1 VTTIFSSRTQKQ
13 IGTVAYYAVNVVL
26 VIAFLVPFL
35 WTLSTALKPRDQVLT
50 YPPRWIPRPVTFDN
64 FKRLWNI
71 QDGAYRRYTLNS
83 FVVACTT
90 TLLVVTLSTLAGY
103 GFSRMEFP
111 GKVVLFTVLLST
123 MMIPYQ
129 SILVPLFVVMKKLG
143 LLNTYW
149 SMTIIY
155 STFQLP
161 LSTFIMRNA
170 FDSIPK
176 ALAEAA
182 ALDGSSSLTT
192 FRKIAL
198 PLVGPGI
205 ATVVVLV
212 FMWSWNEFLTALIF
226 TTSQSL
232 RTLPVGLSDFVANYT
247 IDWNLLCAG
256 GIYSSLPVMILF
268 VFLQKYFVE
277 AMTSGAVK

>member
-1 VTTIFSSRTQKQ
+1 
-13 IGTVAYYAVNVVL
+13 
-26 VIAFLVPFL
+26 
-35 WTLSTALKPRDQVLT
+35 
-50 YPPRWIPRPVTFDN
+50 
-64 FKRLWNI
+64 
-71 QDGAYRRYTLNS
+71 
-83 FVVACTT
+83 
-90 TLLVVTLSTLAGY
+90 
-103 GFSRMEFP
+103 
-111 GKVVLFTVLLST
+111 
-123 MMIPYQ
+123 
-129 SILVPLFVVMKKLG
+129 LFVVMKKLG

-268 VFLQKYFVE
+268 IFLQKYFVE